1 MKTLPLY
8 SEPLKAIVERTEALD
23 LDPACDRCE
32 LHKKPRRSTCL
43 GLDLAEHDGEQGGL
57 LIIGEMPEGK
67 DDQNGV
73 PFTGRQGK
81 YFRRI
86 LRQSYSGS
94 VAFDNAVRCTPGR
107 RTKALEQ
114 KKKKI
119 VESCRPYLAGVI
131 EAMKPDRIIVLG
143 SWAMLGVLGRS
154 LPPHSVRRGYGF
166 LSDETPVFLMPNAQE
181 AMDNRI
187 YKSEF
192 KEDLEWA
199 LNVDLGTLNP
209 SWNKLS
215 YVIGNAAESKKT
227 IARLMKLPHC
237 TLDIETAGYMFNK
250 DFEVLSIAITG
261 AHEDETFVWNKN
273 VFTDEVVME
282 QLREFFRSK
291 MGWVAHNIKFDAM
304 AVWLYFGVKLKNFT
318 GDTAVWRRLLMANC
332 DARLEVAAELVGM
345 GGHKEEADVFM
356 AKEVARV
363 ARKNPGPIDSD
374 KLKYVEGIK
383 NLPPRAKKAVYSY
396 GLLPDN
402 IRDRYNALDTY
413 STSMLHDYLAE
424 RFEDK
429 PKIWNVWEK
438 LTKPGLHALLKMEH
452 NGVAADQDAA
462 EFFHAY
468 LEMQMAEIR
477 PHFDQYVD
485 DTFNPDSARDV
496 QDLLFKDLRLSPT
509 KFSDKTGRPS
519 ADKDVLAGMVG
530 QHPIIEHIMHWRRLS
545 KMDGTYARGM
555 LKHFRSDGRMHPT
568 FRIDGTETGRI
579 SGKDPNLLNI
589 PRSETK
595 EGKMAK
601 CIFRATPGNRLIQLD
616 FSQQE
621 LRVAAALSGDKA
633 MIEVFKAGED
643 LHLFT
648 ASEIAQLAWGI
659 SPAKWGAMSAEALA
673 DPKNDPRKIYRSFAK
688 SVIFGLIYG
697 KTDLGLAEQ
706 LGITQEEAA
715 KIRKAIL
722 GRFPQLRQFIK
733 EMLSRGRREGGVEI
747 PWDDETIRW
756 RPLPMIGA
764 TADKF
769 ARMKINAENSTI
781 NTPVQ
786 GRASDYCLASL
797 AVIDDWLER
806 EAVPAKCVLSVY
818 DSIIF
823 DVDPYAVDEVACQAK
838 DIMES
843 WPCAGVPLRVDT
855 EIGEQ
860 WGDLE
865 DYKT

>member
-8 SEPLKAIVERTEALD
+8 PEPLKAKVECEEALD
-23 LDPACDRCE
+23 LDPSCTRCE
-32 LHKKPRRSTCL
+32 LHKKSRRSTCL
-43 GLDLAEHDGEQGGL
+43 GVDFAEHDGEPGGL
-57 LIIGEMPEGK
+57 LIIGEMPESK

-86 LRQSYSGS
+86 LKQFYRGPVVY
-94 VAFDNAVRCTPGR
+94 DNAVRCTPGR

-114 KKKKI
+114 KKKQI
-119 VESCRPYLAGVI
+119 TTACRPYLTGVI
-131 EAMKPDRIIVLG
+131 EAMKPDRIVVLG

-154 LPPHSVRRGYGF
+154 LPPHSVRKSYGF
-166 LSDETPVFLMPNAQE
+166 LSDETPVFLLPNAQV

-187 YKSEF
+187 YKEEF
-192 KEDLEWA
+192 KADLEWA
-199 LNVDLGTLNP
+199 LHVDLGLLNP
-209 SWNKLS
+209 SWDKLS
-215 YVIGNAAESKKT
+215 YVIGGERESQQT
-227 IARLMKLPHC
+227 IDKLVELEHC
-237 TLDIETAGYMFNK
+237 TVDVETAGYMFNE
-250 DFEVLSIAITG
+250 DFEILSIAVTG
-261 AHEDETFVWNKN
+261 AHQHETFIWNKN
-273 VFTDEVVME
+273 VFTNEAIME
-282 QLREFFRSK
+282 QLRGMFSSK
-291 MGWVAHNIKFDAM
+291 VGWVAHNIKFDAM
-304 AVWLYFGVKLKNFT
+304 AIWLFFGVRITNFA
-318 GDTAVWRRLLMANC
+318 GDTAVWRRLLQANC

-374 KLKYVEGIK
+374 KLKYVEGIA
-383 NLPPRAKKAVYSY
+383 NLPPRAHKAVYSY

-413 STSMLHDYLAE
+413 STSMLHDYLADK
-424 RFEDK
+424 FEDK
-429 PKIWNVWEK
+429 PQIWNVWEK

-452 NGVAADQDAA
+452 NGVCADQDAA
-462 EFFHAY
+462 EFFHGY

-496 QDLLFKDLRLSPT
+496 QDLLFKDLGLHPT
-509 KFSDKTGRPS
+509 KFSDKTGAPS
-519 ADKDVLAGMVG
+519 ADKDVLATMIG
-530 QHPIIEHIMHWRRLS
+530 QHPIIEHIMQWRRLS

-589 PRSETK
+589 PRSGTK

-601 CIFRATPGNRLIQLD
+601 CIFRATPGNRLVQLD

-621 LRVAAALSGDKA
+621 LRVAAALSGDEA
-633 MIEVFKAGED
+633 MKKVFQAGED
-643 LHLFT
+643 LHWFT
-648 ASEIAQLAWGI
+648 AREISQVAWGI
-659 SPAKWGAMSAEALA
+659 PSDQVKDEH
-673 DPKNDPRKIYRSFAK
+673 RSFAK

-697 KTDLGLAEQ
+697 KTDTGLAEQ
-706 LGITQEEAA
+706 LGISQEEAK
-715 KIRKAIL
+715 KIRNAIL
-722 GRFPQLRQFIK
+722 GRFPQLRRYIK
-733 EMLSRGRREGGVEI
+733 EMLGSGRRDGGVEI
-747 PWDDETIRW
+747 PWDDETVRW

-769 ARMKINAENSTI
+769 VRMKINAENSTI

-786 GRASDYCLASL
+786 GKASDYCLASL
-797 AVIDDWLER
+797 AVINDWLER

-823 DVDPYAVDEVACQAK
+823 DVEPFAVDEVIHQAR

-843 WPCAGVPLRVDT
+843 WPCGGVPLRADV
-855 EIGEQ
+855 EVGEQ
-860 WGDLE
+860 WGDME
-865 DYKT
+865 EVKV